1 MARRPRN
8 LVKAKKEIK
17 GILQDTPLD
26 IVNEFEDY
34 ILESG
39 IWELTMPRVQGPAK
53 GSRRIGSANMLLANS
68 TIMEYFN
75 LHNQGLTYDDKSEV
89 SLQIFKSIIELLE
102 DEKIIRQVPETIR
115 ETFTLIEGN
124 NERTRNSD
132 RS

>member
-1 MARRPRN
+1 LARRPRN

>member
-1 MARRPRN
+1 
-8 LVKAKKEIK
+8 
-17 GILQDTPLD
+17 
-26 IVNEFEDY
+26 
-34 ILESG
+34 
-39 IWELTMPRVQGPAK
+39 MPRVQGPAK
-53 GSRRIGSANMLLANS
+53 GSRRIVSSNMLLANS